1 MLIRQRAITR
11 MFTNVLQDMDHR
23 EPSSRDWAVAKRVC
37 KVLERPCK
45 LVMKSQD
52 KGHWLLPQALDR
64 ICRLFVESQQRLA
77 ELRAVPPPPP
87 GSIDQPLDEV
97 EATMLT
103 TWVEHLEKFLAPLTA
118 YDPTKAHIAM
128 ALLCDHRHRRGEIFY
143 WMTSVDLPATE
154 RLQVYNKIM
163 HDYSSNLIDAM
174 VAMKLGDQRSGEAP
188 TQQPTPVWPNACPAS
203 TPFSVPDIL
212 LPCDVLSSAGPG
224 VERSVAEER
233 TRVEARLELE
243 RFRCKAAVKE
253 SDMDICPL
261 KWWRTQD
268 HLYPML
274 ANVAKIAL
282 CCPGSQIEC
291 ERVFSLCGLTVSLL
305 RNRMTTDNLAQIVY
319 LTKNTKQL
327 AAMQHILSKTHGSIN
342 TEHWLGQME
351 NNAYVNAPMPE
362 TCVPDPDTLD
372 LLDSNEVPP
381 EEGTEDEC
389 VFETPHDWEEVVGDP
404 VADDDDGS
412 LPF

>member
-1 MLIRQRAITR
+1 MLSMTAPTHFNRA
-11 MFTNVLQDMDHR
+11 
-23 EPSSRDWAVAKRVC
+23 
-37 KVLERPCK
+37 
-45 LVMKSQD
+45 
-52 KGHWLLPQALDR
+52 AL
-64 ICRLFVESQQRLA
+64 
-77 ELRAVPPPPP
+77 PP
-87 GSIDQPLDEV
+87 G
-97 EATMLT
+97 
-103 TWVEHLEKFLAPLTA
+103 
-118 YDPTKAHIAM
+118 IA
-128 ALLCDHRHRRGEIFY
+128 GPY
-143 WMTSVDLPATE
+143 
-154 RLQVYNKIM
+154 
-163 HDYSSNLIDAM
+163 
-174 VAMKLGDQRSGEAP
+174 
-188 TQQPTPVWPNACPAS
+188 
-203 TPFSVPDIL
+203 
-212 LPCDVLSSAGPG
+212 GPG
-224 VERSVAEER
+224 VLGGPDALICTLLCKVAPIQ
-233 TRVEARLELE
+233 
-243 RFRCKAAVKE
+243 
-253 SDMDICPL
+253 SN
-261 KWWRTQD
+261 
-268 HLYPML
+268 YPML

-351 NNAYVNAPMPE
+351 NNAYMNAPMPE

-372 LLDSNEVPP
+372 LPDSNEVPP